1 MTLNPSYEMN
11 ANTLSSVIGNLQMT
25 RDSARRRAVK
35 AYDAD
40 DLRAFEYWTG
50 QADGLAEAVDRLLV
64 AQGTIIVRSMTGKES
79 E

>member
-50 QADGLAEAVDRLLV
+50 QADGLAEAVDRLLL

>member
-1 MTLNPSYEMN
+1 MTLNPSYAMN
-11 ANTLSSVIGNLQMT
+11 ANTLSSVIADLQMT

-50 QADGLAEAVDRLLV
+50 QADGLAEAVDRLLL
-64 AQGTIIVRSMTGKES
+64 AQGTIVIRNMTGKDEQ
-79 E
+79 